1 MRVNKKISLCILSS
15 MAISTNLNA
24 QVGKDSVLLEEV
36 QVVGKSMARRMQE
49 QAYAI
54 SVLDLKK
61 QYQTAAPLNK
71 LLNSVTSVKI
81 REDGGLGSNYSFSL
95 NGFSGNQV
103 KFFKGDIVWAALRF
117 SCRDYNGNTYQD
129 ITVQD
134 IVSFSKH

>member
-15 MAISTNLNA
+15 MTISTNLNA

-61 QYQTAAPLNK
+61 
-71 LLNSVTSVKI
+71 
-81 REDGGLGSNYSFSL
+81 RGSIKQAS
-95 NGFSGNQV
+95 
-103 KFFKGDIVWAALRF
+103 
-117 SCRDYNGNTYQD
+117 
-129 ITVQD
+129 
-134 IVSFSKH
+134 

>member
-1 MRVNKKISLCILSS
+1 